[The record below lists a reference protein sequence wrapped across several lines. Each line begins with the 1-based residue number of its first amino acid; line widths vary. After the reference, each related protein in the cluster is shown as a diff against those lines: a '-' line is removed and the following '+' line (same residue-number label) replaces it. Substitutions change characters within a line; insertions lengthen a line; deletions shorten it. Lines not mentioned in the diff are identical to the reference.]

1 VKHSISGASVVVTG
15 GCGFIGSHLVAE
27 LVRRGAG
34 RIVVVDSLRYGD
46 RANLGALSE
55 RVEIVKHTLGFDP
68 RAELDGA
75 LEGAKFLFHLAAE
88 KHNQSKDDPERVYRS
103 NIEGTHTLYEAAV
116 SAGVRKVVF
125 SSSLYAYGRT
135 SGGPLDETEIPR
147 PHTVYGITK
156 LAGEHILRFFEKQH
170 GLEHMVL
177 RYLFVYGPKQY
188 AGMGY
193 KSVIMKNFERLIA
206 GQPPTVY
213 GDGKQALDYVFVD
226 DVVDAT
232 IRALEHD
239 ASGDVVNI
247 GSGVAT
253 PVEALID
260 LMIDVVGRPLEKLYE
275 PPDWTHGS
283 HRVGNPER
291 AARVLDWRAVTP
303 VRDGLERTHRW
314 IAEQSGSSSS

>member
-34 RIVVVDSLRYGD
+34 RIVIVDSLRYGD

-55 RVEIVKHTLGFDP
+55 RVEIVKHTLGVDS

-75 LEGAKFLFHLAAE
+75 LEGANFLLHLAAE
-88 KHNQSKDDPERVYRS
+88 KHNQSKDDPQRVYRS

-116 SAGVRKVVF
+116 AAGVRKVVF

-135 SGGPLDETEIPR
+135 SGGPLDEAEIPQ

-156 LAGEHILRFFEKQH
+156 LAGEHILRFFAKQH

-177 RYLFVYGPKQY
+177 RYLFVYGPKQF

-193 KSVIMKNFERLIA
+193 KSVIMKNFERLLA
-206 GQPPTVY
+206 GQRPTVY

-247 GSGVAT
+247 GSGDAT

-275 PPDWTHGS
+275 PPDWTQGS
-283 HRVGNPER
+283 YRVGNPEK
-291 AARVLDWRAVTP
+291 AARVLGWRATTP
-303 VRDGLERTHRW
+303 LRDGLERTQRW
-314 IAEQSGSSSS
+314 IAEQTSGV